1 MFSLP
6 LKDMIY
12 VGVIIAILGSTWYMA
27 HNLYDKYILLPKRT
41 IITLE
46 ANLNTVGSKLN
57 VCHTELDK
65 KLLSGYLEALGENN
79 DEDIV
84 IDFSNISY

>member
-12 VGVIIAILGSTWYMA
+12 VGVIVAILLSAWYVA

-41 IITLE
+41 IILLE

-57 VCHTELDK
+57 VCQSELDK
-65 KLLSGYLEALGENN
+65 KLLSGYLEALGEENE
-79 DEDIV
+79 EDVV
-84 IDFSNISY
+84 INFSNITY